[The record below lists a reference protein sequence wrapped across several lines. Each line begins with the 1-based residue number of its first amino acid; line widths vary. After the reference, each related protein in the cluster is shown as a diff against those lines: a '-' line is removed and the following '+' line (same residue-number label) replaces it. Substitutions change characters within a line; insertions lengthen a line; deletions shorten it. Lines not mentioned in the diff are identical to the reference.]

1 MPFVRNYGDRPI
13 LHGGAWNEQ
22 IGIFDTLLN
31 ERSNVQYYIIWF
43 RAYGERPLL
52 MGGHYESDVIGSG
65 IFDRYIED
73 SMDNHYTGVGFRAL
87 ELW

>member
-13 LHGGAWNEQ
+13 LRGGAWNEQ

-31 ERSNVQYYIIWF
+31 ERSNVQYYIIGF
-43 RAYGERPLL
+43 RAYGERL
-52 MGGHYESDVIGSG
+52 IGRNSRSVTASG
-65 IFDRYIED
+65 IFDIELN
-73 SMDNHYTGVGFRAL
+73 SRREVNTQERGFRASS